1 MLEGA
6 TDAAGGRR
14 SGGSRDRGGMKRQDT
29 DQGRIET
36 LVAAIRDDILYGVY
50 RAGEW
55 LKQIDLQER
64 YAANRFE
71 VRQALVEL
79 KNRHLVEHKVNSGF
93 RVASP
98 DPDELLQMKAVRT
111 ILEAGAAAMV
121 VDRATAAD
129 LAALD
134 DLATRFEQ
142 AIETGDPPTRTELNF
157 AFHRRLY
164 DIAGNP
170 VLAGMIREMRER
182 GQDGTTGRWYTLAG
196 VRLSAREHH
205 DMIAAIRDRDAE
217 TLRRLIDQHI
227 NRR

>member
-1 MLEGA
+1 
-6 TDAAGGRR
+6 
-14 SGGSRDRGGMKRQDT
+14 MKRQDT
-29 DQGRIET
+29 DQGRVEA
-36 LVAAIRDDILYGVY
+36 LVGAIRDDILYGTY

-55 LKQIDLQER
+55 LKQIDLQDR

-93 RVASP
+93 RVAAP
-98 DPDELLQMKAVRT
+98 DPEELLHMKAVRT
-111 ILEAGAAAMV
+111 ILEAGAAAPV
-121 VDRATAAD
+121 VERATAAD
-129 LAALD
+129 LADLA

-164 DIAGNP
+164 EIAGNP
-170 VLAGMIREMRER
+170 VLAELIREMRER

-196 VRLSAREHH
+196 VRQSAREHH
-205 DMIAAIRDRDAE
+205 GMVGAIRDRDAAA
-217 TLRRLIDQHI
+217 LRALIDHHI